1 MYHDLPRTAR
11 FWPFLLAVDQ
21 DLAEEAR
28 KQACPCG
35 GRLHAA
41 NYPRKPRGTPVQL
54 PEQECLRLSFCCDR
68 DGCRKRVTPPSVR
81 FLGRK
86 VYLGAIV
93 ILISAMRQGPT
104 PRRVRELSER
114 FGADET
120 TIARWQTFWREHFPQ
135 TPFWKVARASF
146 ITLGQTV
153 ILPYSLADAFL
164 RRHPPREGWTLLLR
178 FLSPITVPG
187 GLQIKV
193 SH

>member
-1 MYHDLPRTAR
+1 
-11 FWPFLLAVDQ
+11 
-21 DLAEEAR
+21 
-28 KQACPCG
+28 
-35 GRLHAA
+35 
-41 NYPRKPRGTPVQL
+41 
-54 PEQECLRLSFCCDR
+54 
-68 DGCRKRVTPPSVR
+68 
-81 FLGRK
+81 
-86 VYLGAIV
+86 
-93 ILISAMRQGPT
+93 MRQGPT

-120 TIARWQTFWREHFPQ
+120 TITRWQSFWREHFPQ

-153 ILPYSLADAFL
+153 ILPYSLVDAFL
-164 RRHPPREGWTLLLR
+164 RRPPPFEGWTLLLR